1 MVSQP
6 LEADLLTALSA
17 LGLSSRRISAA
28 SPGGTPYMPAA
39 PGNGMAHLAG
49 AAPAPGPEPNR
60 PTAPPLDME
69 RDRSVTICN

>member
-1 MVSQP
+1 MASRP
-6 LEADLLTALSA
+6 LGSDLLTAFSA

-28 SPGGTPYMPAA
+28 SPAGTPYMPAA
-39 PGNGMAHLAG
+39 PGNGMAHPAG

-60 PTAPPLDME
+60 LTVPPLDLE